1 MQLLERR
8 CLEPA
13 STFPQ
18 IVWRRQLWLNAAAKY
33 HWTLVGA
40 PLISAANPDISADVN
55 WASEFQSRLTRRGI
69 ARMVGR
75 KDLNTRPNLGLVA
88 NADLD
93 NIQDAWNGMALLA

>member
-1 MQLLERR
+1 MPRTSFNIPPDRVAATTLVERG
-8 CLEPA
+8 CE
-13 STFPQ
+13 
-18 IVWRRQLWLNAAAKY
+18 Y

-69 ARMVGR
+69 ARMVGC
-75 KDLNTRPNLGLVA
+75 KNLNTRPNLGLVA